1 MSLMDERE
9 LFTRTYAGTSAD
21 ELWAAVKRALA
32 TMDLRATD
40 EAQRMARFGSGV
52 SLTSWGQHL
61 MATVGDSN
69 GGSVLTVRGRPK
81 GSLLTTTWGEDIHMR
96 KVEQQIV
103 RSVEAALREHATP
116 R

>member
-1 MSLMDERE
+1 MDERE
-9 LFTRTYAGTSAD
+9 LFARTYADTSPE

-40 EAQRMARFGSGV
+40 DDERMARFGSGV

-61 MATVGDSN
+61 VATVSDSD
-69 GGSVLTVRGRPK
+69 GGSVLSVRGRPK
-81 GSLLTTTWGEDIHMR
+81 GSLLTTQWGEDIHAR
-96 KVEQQIV
+96 KVEEQV
-103 RSVEAALREHATP
+103 ATSVESALRAQGA